1 MPKLFISQIV
11 LLVFLQLPSF
21 GQVPETRKELTSGLP
36 TLWRSTSTTQEA
48 TQWAN
53 KLYEVEG
60 QYHMSLDRL
69 IHDTLAF
76 KINSA
81 QPCVGE
87 VAFLE
92 SFFRSGN
99 AEIKKYCG
107 PIYYWSKIAT
117 SANNDSVTY
126 FVAQFKTFLG
136 DSANRFTKAERY
148 GLLIIQALERKQFN
162 NKVMVDELFAKV
174 KSNAAACSYLDREVS
189 VMEMQTRAWNR
200 FILSECYHLEF
211 VKNPLNEESLR
222 LAAKYSPDRTD
233 RTWSSSYTSDFYL
246 LHGIA
251 SVIGYE
257 FKYFNYLKKQNR
269 NEEAL
274 TVITNKAVDE
284 PSDLA
289 FGLLKTFYTSQFPKE
304 SFADYWLKSLQV
316 ISKPVPDTAITFRDK
331 TVLDF
336 SKQTDKWV
344 LIDAW
349 ATWCKPCV
357 NELPEIDT
365 FYHAIEANTK
375 SNLEFYSLSNES
387 QNLDSFLLKNNYQ
400 FPVAEI
406 NSSTAMLLGIKSYP
420 SKVLIMPNRR
430 YITVPYGPKWQ
441 EYVRNYCM
449 LYSRP

>member
-11 LLVFLQLPSF
+11 LLVFLQLPCF

-36 TLWRSTSTTQEA
+36 ALWCSTSTTQEA
-48 TQWAN
+48 TQWAK

-69 IHDTLAF
+69 VHDSLAY
-76 KINSA
+76 KINSGES
-81 QPCVGE
+81 CLGE

-107 PIYYWSKIAT
+107 PIYYWSKIAA

-148 GLLIIQALERKQFN
+148 GLLILQALEKKQFN
-162 NKVMVDELFAKV
+162 DKVMVDELFAKI
-174 KSNAAACSYLDREVS
+174 KSNASACSYLDREVS

-211 VKNPLNEESLR
+211 IKNPLNEESLQ

-233 RTWSSSYTSDFYL
+233 RTWRSSYTSDFYL
-246 LHGIA
+246 LHGNA

-257 FKYFNYLKKQNR
+257 SEYFNYLKNKNR

-284 PSDLA
+284 PSNLA
-289 FGLLKTFYTSQFPKE
+289 FETLREFYIAQHPDR
-304 SFADYWLKSLQV
+304 SFADYWYQSLQV

-336 SKQTDKWV
+336 SKQNNKWI

-365 FYHAIEANTK
+365 FYLANKANTK
-375 SNLEFYSLSNES
+375 SNLEFYSLSNQS
-387 QNLDSFLLKNNYQ
+387 QKLDSFLLKNNYQ

-406 NSSTAMLLGIKSYP
+406 TSRTAMKFGIESYP
-420 SKVLIMPNRR
+420 TKVLIMPNRR

-449 LYSRP
+449 LAE